1 MGFGAGGSEFR
12 PLDYVRI
19 TIFGLAMT
27 ALWSSL
33 HSIIL
38 PLRIADFIPQSQQAS
53 YLGWLTFSGLIL
65 AILVQPIAGLISD
78 HSGHRWGRRRP
89 YILFGAIMTLAFL
102 PGIGLVGSWPA
113 LFAIYYLLQASAN
126 TALGPYLAFIP
137 DLVPADKRGQ
147 AAGVKGLLDIV
158 GGVTFV
164 WLVGQLMGNYSPGAE
179 SWWLWLSLGV
189 LAAVFLGTMLAT
201 IFTVKEEAGPGVAR
215 PPLRSMLRR
224 SFRIDVKASPDYVRF
239 LAGRLLFV
247 MPLTTLQVFGLFFF
261 RDVAG
266 AANPAAVVGNFVLY
280 SGIAMLATVYL
291 AGRLSDRFGRRPVGL
306 ISGIIGA
313 LGIGL
318 LFFLDR
324 SSLVFIAAAVLMG
337 VGFGGLMS
345 SNWALAVDLV
355 PKDEAGK
362 YIGLTNLATAG
373 GSALARLHGPMIDFF
388 NARNFGLG
396 YTVMLM
402 SSFIAII
409 TSSALLW
416 GIKKR

>member
-1 MGFGAGGSEFR
+1 MGFSAGGSEFR

-38 PLRIADFIPQSQQAS
+38 PLRIADYIPQTQQAT
-53 YLGWLTFSGLIL
+53 YLGWLTFSGLLL
-65 AILVQPIAGLISD
+65 AILIQPIAGLISD
-78 HSGHRWGRRRP
+78 HSGYRWGRRRP
-89 YILFGAIMTLAFL
+89 YILFGAILTLAFL

-137 DLVPADKRGQ
+137 DLVPKENRGQ

-158 GGVTFV
+158 GGVVFV
-164 WLVGQLMGNYSPGAE
+164 WLVGQLMGNYSLGAE
-179 SWWLWLSLGV
+179 SRWLWLSLGV

-201 IFTVKEEAGPGVAR
+201 IFTVKEEAGPGGTR
-215 PPLRSMLRR
+215 PALRSMLRS
-224 SFRIDVKASPDYVRF
+224 SFRIDVKASPGYVPF
-239 LAGRLLFV
+239 LVCRLLFV

-266 AANPAAVVGNFVLY
+266 VVNPAAVVGNFILY
-280 SGIAMLATVYL
+280 AGIAMLATVYL
-291 AGRLSDRFGRRPVGL
+291 AGRLSDRFGRRPIGL
-306 ISGIIGA
+306 TSGIIGA

-324 SSLVFIAAAVLMG
+324 SSLVLPAAAVLMG
-337 VGFGGLMS
+337 VGFGGLTS
-345 SNWALAVDLV
+345 SNWALAVDVV

-388 NARNFGLG
+388 NARSFGLG
-396 YTVMLM
+396 YTAMLL
-402 SSFIAII
+402 SSFSSII
-409 TSSALLW
+409 VSSALLW
-416 GIKKR
+416 RIKKR

>member
-1 MGFGAGGSEFR
+1 
-12 PLDYVRI
+12 
-19 TIFGLAMT
+19 
-27 ALWSSL
+27 
-33 HSIIL
+33 
-38 PLRIADFIPQSQQAS
+38 
-53 YLGWLTFSGLIL
+53 
-65 AILVQPIAGLISD
+65 
-78 HSGHRWGRRRP
+78 
-89 YILFGAIMTLAFL
+89 
-102 PGIGLVGSWPA
+102 
-113 LFAIYYLLQASAN
+113 
-126 TALGPYLAFIP
+126 
-137 DLVPADKRGQ
+137 
-147 AAGVKGLLDIV
+147 
-158 GGVTFV
+158 
-164 WLVGQLMGNYSPGAE
+164 
-179 SWWLWLSLGV
+179 
-189 LAAVFLGTMLAT
+189 
-201 IFTVKEEAGPGVAR
+201 
-215 PPLRSMLRR
+215 MLRR
-224 SFRIDVKASPDYVRF
+224 SFRIDVKASPGYVRF
-239 LAGRLLFV
+239 LACRLLFV

-266 AANPAAVVGNFVLY
+266 VANPAAVVGNFVLY

-291 AGRLSDRFGRRPVGL
+291 AGRLSDRFGRRPIGL

-324 SSLVFIAAAVLMG
+324 SSAVFVAAAVLMG

-388 NARNFGLG
+388 NARSFGLG
-396 YTVMLM
+396 YTAMLM
-402 SSFIAII
+402 SSFVAII